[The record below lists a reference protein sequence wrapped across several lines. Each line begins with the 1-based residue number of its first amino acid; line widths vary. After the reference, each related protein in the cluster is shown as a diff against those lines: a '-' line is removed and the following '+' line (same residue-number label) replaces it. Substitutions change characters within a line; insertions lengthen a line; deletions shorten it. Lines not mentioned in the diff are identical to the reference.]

1 MTLIRSEKFWP
12 NPAQE
17 SLLKAVLLKG
27 EAGSRALREWQAFYE
42 SGLPLD
48 TASLHLLPLLYRRY
62 HEKTGSKELIEK
74 CREVHLAAAKQ
85 TLRLFAEGK
94 NVIGLFSQKGIPT
107 LFLKGA
113 VLAEAYYHEHGLRP
127 MSDLDV
133 LVPEER
139 AAEALDLLRKKG
151 WEPEDPRK
159 RNLPAEE
166 LVYFLHGL
174 NLKKKGSPSLDLH
187 WNILAGYRRPEAER
201 EMRARAV
208 PFRLQGESSLSLC
221 GEDHFFLVCIHGLS
235 IKSTAPIRWIADA
248 LQFVDEASRRGGFD
262 WSRVSA
268 LAAQYRLNLKTL
280 RALEYLKECFE
291 VPVPEKVLE
300 GLRLAVPSQMELMDY
315 LLSAYGSDCPENPFS
330 QIRIFK
336 TPRVLWRGYC
346 MRLWRMERGGRS
358 GVCRLKGFLR
368 YMLFYL
374 GKKHR
379 ALLPLYLAREFV
391 RKPRLLFP

>member
-1 MTLIRSEKFWP
+1 M
-12 NPAQE
+12 
-17 SLLKAVLLKG
+17 KAILLKG
-27 EAGSRALREWQAFYE
+27 EAGSRALREWQVFYE
-42 SGLPLD
+42 SGRPLD
-48 TASLHLLPLLYRRY
+48 AASLHLLPLLYRRY
-62 HEKTGSKELIEK
+62 QEKTGSKELIEK

-85 TLRLFAEGK
+85 TLRLFAEGR
-94 NVIGLFSQKGIPT
+94 NVIGLFSKKEIPT

-139 AAEALDLLRKKG
+139 AAEALDLLRKEG
-151 WEPEDPRK
+151 WEPEDARK
-159 RNLPAEE
+159 RNLSAAE

-174 NLKKKGSPSLDLH
+174 NLKKKGCPPLDLH
-187 WNILAGYRRPEAER
+187 WNILAGYRRPEAEQ
-201 EMRARAV
+201 EMRSRAV
-208 PFRLQGESSLSLC
+208 HFSLQGESSLSLC

-248 LQFVDEASRRGGFD
+248 LQFVEAAPSRGGFD
-262 WSRVSA
+262 WARVSA
-268 LAAQYRLNLKTL
+268 LAAQYRLNLKML
-280 RALEYLKECFE
+280 RALEYLKEGFE

-300 GLRLAVPSQMELMDY
+300 GLRLAAPSERERLDY
-315 LLSAYGSDCPENPFS
+315 LLSAYGRDCRENPLS
-330 QIRIFK
+330 QIRIFR
-336 TPRVLWRGYC
+336 TPRVLWLGYC
-346 MRLWRMERGGRS
+346 QRLWRMDRCGKGGAC
-358 GVCRLKGFLR
+358 GVTGFLR

-379 ALLPLYLAREFV
+379 ALLPLYLAREFI